1 MQDSRRQGG
10 VVFTRHAWARVRQ
23 RGVRGEALR
32 LVLAE
37 ADERRHVGGG
47 AVAEWISRHRRRR
60 LLRDGMPPALVED
73 CRDIVVVVAPDKS
86 VMTVVTYP
94 KNGTPS
100 YRGDARPNRRRRGLH

>member
-1 MQDSRRQGG
+1 MQDDRRQGD
-10 VVFTRHAWARVRQ
+10 VMFTRHAWGRIRQ

-47 AVAEWISRHRRRR
+47 AVAEWISRQRRRR

-73 CRDIVVVVAPDKS
+73 CRDIVVVVAPDGA
-86 VMTVVTYP
+86 VITVVTYP
-94 KNGTPS
+94 RNGLPS
-100 YRGDARPNRRRRGLH
+100 YRGDARPNCRRGGRH